1 MTFGILRTDG
11 ILRTGELPHH
21 ILHFADRDAL
31 GGAPNRYTPKSVHS
45 KMDRDPGPALAYA
58 VSVAGFETSKG
69 QYFR

>member
-31 GGAPNRYTPKSVHS
+31 GGAHNKKCIILGTAEKINGFIEELLEAAS
-45 KMDRDPGPALAYA
+45 KIR
-58 VSVAGFETSKG
+58 SS
-69 QYFR
+69 

>member
-31 GGAPNRYTPKSVHS
+31 GGAPNEKKKNRRTAKIQRAKLGRSFRTEAPKVGS
-45 KMDRDPGPALAYA
+45 G
-58 VSVAGFETSKG
+58 
-69 QYFR
+69 